1 MAVYQCYQRN
11 TYWVCL
17 DFYLEVC
24 IKITAELLPTYLLP
38 WIAFFRH
45 GMKKLHIFLI
55 RKFIAVFIKT
65 HHCSSLKLVLKV
77 HLLLS
82 SYWNLVLPR
91 NVFLSVYL
99 TKVFCA
105 FLLSPKRNTWP
116 HFILVEFIVLVTFG
130 EKNKKYRSSF
140 CTSSLNSCYLLPLIS
155 KYPAKH
161 LLLNYARYKWLLWV
175 ERQDITL

>member
-1 MAVYQCYQRN
+1 MALHLSDLHSFLAHVHKITAKAWIVCVYQIFGINYQRN

-65 HHCSSLKLVLKV
+65 QPCSSLKLVLKV

-130 EKNKKYRSSF
+130 EKNILTKLILFTPSYFKI
-140 CTSSLNSCYLLPLIS
+140 SC
-155 KYPAKH
+155 
-161 LLLNYARYKWLLWV
+161 
-175 ERQDITL
+175 